1 MFKAVAI
8 SFILLSGLFL
18 TKMAEAQ
25 SRFQQIQQGVN
36 ESTGTKG
43 GRDSSDG
50 AGGSGAKTGPKG
62 GAPAGLND
70 IIFLG
75 VFETYIPTRKINA
88 RFTIY
93 GEPRKFLLGHR
104 ACTKTQRIRD
114 HINAFLFNHPPE
126 KFDRKGQADTT
137 GMDRGVRDAIKAALK
152 TKLEYFTSIYVFSGL
167 YSVAS
172 KPKELLEL
180 TVTDCAG
187 VISKKAEM
195 DKAK

>member
-8 SFILLSGLFL
+8 SFALLSGLL
-18 TKMAEAQ
+18 LSKTAEAQ

-36 ESTGTKG
+36 ESTGAKG
-43 GRDSSDG
+43 EAEGT
-50 AGGSGAKTGPKG
+50 GGSGKNGPMG
-62 GAPAGLND
+62 SAPAGLND

-104 ACTKTQRIRD
+104 ACTKTKRIRD
-114 HINAFLFNHPPE
+114 QINAYLFNHPPE

-152 TKLEYFTSIYVFSGL
+152 TKLEYFTSIYVISGL
-167 YSVAS
+167 YSVTN
-172 KPKELLEL
+172 PPQELREL
-180 TVTDCAG
+180 KITDCAG
-187 VISKKAEM
+187 VIAKKATL

>member
-8 SFILLSGLFL
+8 SFILLSSPFL
-18 TKMAEAQ
+18 CKAADAQ

-43 GRDSSDG
+43 SSEG
-50 AGGSGAKTGPKG
+50 SGGSGGKTGPMG
-62 GAPAGLND
+62 SAPAGVND

-75 VFETYIPTRKINA
+75 VFETYIPTRRINA

-114 HINAFLFNHPPE
+114 HINAYLFDHPPE

-137 GMDRGVRDAIKAALK
+137 GMDRGVRDAIKTALK
-152 TKLEYFTSIYVFSGL
+152 TKIEYFTSIYVYSGL

-172 KPKELLEL
+172 KPKDLLDL

>member
-1 MFKAVAI
+1 MFKAVVI
-8 SFILLSGLFL
+8 SFIVLSSLLL

-25 SRFQQIQQGVN
+25 SRFQQIQKGVN
-36 ESTGTKG
+36 ENTAKKDGSAGSG
-43 GRDSSDG
+43 GSDG
-50 AGGSGAKTGPKG
+50 KTESVEA
-62 GAPAGLND
+62 APAELND

-88 RFTIY
+88 RFTVY

-114 HINAFLFNHPPE
+114 HINAYLFNHPPE
-126 KFDRKGQADTT
+126 KFDHKGQADTT

-152 TKLEYFTSIYVFSGL
+152 TKLEYFTSIYVYSGL

-172 KPKELLEL
+172 KPQDLLEL

-187 VISKKAEM
+187 VIAKKAEM